1 MVDRHAML
9 EFIAAKAEYFSG
21 QAYASEGQKIFA
33 DFNIMGIDFIEFF
46 KQIDR
51 DFGVRTRALTHRVE
65 GKKKV
70 PVDVSIGEIVDFL
83 CTGE

>member
-1 MVDRHAML
+1 ML
-9 EFIAAKAEYFSG
+9 NFIATKAEYVSG
-21 QAYASEGQKIFA
+21 RAYVSESQNIFA

-51 DFGVRTRALTHRVE
+51 DFGVRTQSIIYRVE
-65 GKKKV
+65 GRKKV

>member
-1 MVDRHAML
+1 
-9 EFIAAKAEYFSG
+9 
-21 QAYASEGQKIFA
+21 
-33 DFNIMGIDFIEFF
+33 MGIDFIEFF

-51 DFGVRTRALTHRVE
+51 DFGVRTQSIIYRVE
-65 GKKKV
+65 GRKKV